1 MADAD
6 AMVLGSGQGT
16 GSMALERASIVV
28 VNDSPPGL
36 ERVSDVL
43 ERGGYAVV
51 PCAEPKQAHAVV
63 RASMPDLVVLDSR
76 ESAATNWHATAMLKL
91 DGQTSAIPLLLCLT
105 DDPDH
110 AALTARAVAM
120 GCSILVTPF
129 EPDDLLDRI
138 RDLLA

>member
-1 MADAD
+1 MLDAD
-6 AMVLGSGQGT
+6 VMVLRAGQDPVRT
-16 GSMALERASIVV
+16 AIERTSIVV
-28 VNDSPPGL
+28 VNDSPSARARVGDML
-36 ERVSDVL
+36 ERD
-43 ERGGYAVV
+43 GYTVV

-76 ESAATNWHATAMLKL
+76 ESVATNWHATAMLKL

-129 EPDDLLDRI
+129 EPDDLLGRI
-138 RDLLA
+138 RDLLG